1 MSAVTE
7 SGYNLTSRAVFT
19 SAFHSILGKNVRMK
33 SGLNSASLISS
44 WTFWN
49 TSGKLLVLQSFAW
62 QAKRLWVTSRTI
74 WCCETKFCVGF
85 VDWIREPQ
93 LCLERRSNTESWD
106 FDQWSKRSHD
116 WVKFNRLS
124 GCVLFLSSTEP
135 FTKMRPPSP
144 SIPEKDFLYT
154 SLKESLRL
162 DGRSLLEQR
171 KPEIRFGPE
180 LGYVECSLGKTRYEY
195 VRVFDATVL
204 NYATIGLSL
213 KLMQKWSSLLQKD
226 HLRARSQFIPK
237 YHLWHRA
244 SMRLDGRYVSSSRR
258 CGFFDWFDRTLC

>member
-1 MSAVTE
+1 
-7 SGYNLTSRAVFT
+7 
-19 SAFHSILGKNVRMK
+19 
-33 SGLNSASLISS
+33 
-44 WTFWN
+44 
-49 TSGKLLVLQSFAW
+49 
-62 QAKRLWVTSRTI
+62 
-74 WCCETKFCVGF
+74 
-85 VDWIREPQ
+85 
-93 LCLERRSNTESWD
+93 
-106 FDQWSKRSHD
+106 
-116 WVKFNRLS
+116 
-124 GCVLFLSSTEP
+124 
-135 FTKMRPPSP
+135 MRPPSP

-171 KPEIRFGPE
+171 KLEVRFGPE

-195 VRVFDATVL
+195 VRVFDVDVL

-226 HLRARSQFIPK
+226 HLRVRSQFIPK

-258 CGFFDWFDRTLC
+258 CGFFDWFDRTFC